1 MDSAPLGSPAE
12 ALRPRASDD
21 HGPTE
26 DHDHQEEDRPDEHT
40 SLVAAISND
49 PGLTAR
55 QRRALIEI
63 YSAMT
68 EATAARRNRRSS

>member
-1 MDSAPLGSPAE
+1 
-12 ALRPRASDD
+12 
-21 HGPTE
+21 
-26 DHDHQEEDRPDEHT
+26 
-40 SLVAAISND
+40 
-49 PGLTAR
+49 LTAR